1 MKFKVSA
8 FIISTCSIVVL
19 AISIQLPA
27 QAQLSTGLFGH
38 KPEIIEFEPPG
49 AATVTSPICGSGCG
63 TQALGNNAQGAV
75 VGYYTDANVVPHG
88 FLRTPDGN
96 IISFDAP
103 GAGLGANLNEGTVAY
118 TISDAGVIVGQFE
131 DPSEVYHG
139 FVRYPDGSFATFDAP
154 GAGTGANQ
162 GTWADS
168 INTEGATAGFYIDG
182 SNVVHGFA
190 RSRQG
195 EISSFDPSGSVSTSV
210 CEETCINAAG
220 AITGTWG
227 DSSGASH
234 GFVREPDGTITSFD
248 APEAPYSIGS
258 ASINAEGTTTGY
270 FFNSS
275 GVAVSFIR
283 TRGGEIT
290 TFEVPGAAGLGTAAF
305 SINVFG
311 AVTGEFF
318 DANNVMHGF
327 SRSAAGAFTTFDAP
341 GAGTTANA
349 FQGTRPSTNNFSGAI
364 TGWWVDGNGVNHGFV
379 LTSAT
384 RFFKAPVL

>member
-1 MKFKVSA
+1 
-8 FIISTCSIVVL
+8 
-19 AISIQLPA
+19 
-27 QAQLSTGLFGH
+27 
-38 KPEIIEFEPPG
+38 
-49 AATVTSPICGSGCG
+49 
-63 TQALGNNAQGAV
+63 
-75 VGYYTDANVVPHG
+75 
-88 FLRTPDGN
+88 
-96 IISFDAP
+96 
-103 GAGLGANLNEGTVAY
+103 
-118 TISDAGVIVGQFE
+118 
-131 DPSEVYHG
+131 
-139 FVRYPDGSFATFDAP
+139 
-154 GAGTGANQ
+154 
-162 GTWADS
+162 
-168 INTEGATAGFYIDG
+168 
-182 SNVVHGFA
+182 
-190 RSRQG
+190 
-195 EISSFDPSGSVSTSV
+195 
-210 CEETCINAAG
+210 
-220 AITGTWG
+220 
-227 DSSGASH
+227 
-234 GFVREPDGTITSFD
+234 VREPDGTITSFD

-327 SRSAAGAFTTFDAP
+327 SRSATGVFTTFDAP